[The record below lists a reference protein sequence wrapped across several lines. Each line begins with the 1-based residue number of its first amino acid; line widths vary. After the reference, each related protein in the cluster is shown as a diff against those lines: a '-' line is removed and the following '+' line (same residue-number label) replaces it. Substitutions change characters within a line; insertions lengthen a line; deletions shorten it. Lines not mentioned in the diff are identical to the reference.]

1 MSRKPRNLQAG
12 YSYHVTTRCNNSE
25 FELSKRECREMFLY
39 AIKKALDKYQFKLS
53 PYCPEVNPI
62 ERVWLYLKNL
72 LAWGN
77 FNSLDNLRSK
87 LYHFLNSLS
96 NDTIGYLTGWSWILE
111 ALCLPGI

>member
-1 MSRKPRNLQAG
+1 NQYLTLFSQAF
-12 YSYHVTTRCNNSE
+12 SE
-25 FELSKRECREMFLY
+25 ELH
-39 AIKKALDKYQFKLS
+39 IIQLDNAPAHTATDLEIPDNIILFYQP

-87 LYHFLNSLS
+87 LYHLLNSLS
-96 NDTIGYLTGWSWILE
+96 NNTSGYLTGWSWILE
-111 ALCLPGI
+111 ALCLSGI